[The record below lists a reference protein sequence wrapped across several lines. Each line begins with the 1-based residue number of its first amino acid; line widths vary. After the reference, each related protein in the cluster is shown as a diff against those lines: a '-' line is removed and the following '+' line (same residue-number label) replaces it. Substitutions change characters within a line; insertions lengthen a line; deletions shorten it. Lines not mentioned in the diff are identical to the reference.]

1 MSKPDL
7 RKQYLRL
14 AYEQLNPTA
23 NDPAALE
30 QVLVNWFCLKF
41 NTTPNDPRLLG
52 FRLDEL
58 ILFRMMN
65 EIHEKPAV
73 LNEIHTNDEY
83 EKWLQSEMGVDYKSV
98 DQMVADQEEIEKEEA
113 VLAESLP
120 DRIETDFKKI
130 RGE

>member
-1 MSKPDL
+1 MSKHDL

-14 AYEQLNPTA
+14 AYDQLNPSS
-23 NDPAALE
+23 NDQAALE

-65 EIHEKPAV
+65 EIHERPAV

-83 EKWLQSEMGVDYKSV
+83 EQWLKSEMGVDYKTV
-98 DQMVADQEEIEKEEA
+98 DEMVADQEKIEQEET

-120 DRIETDFKKI
+120 DRVETDFKKI